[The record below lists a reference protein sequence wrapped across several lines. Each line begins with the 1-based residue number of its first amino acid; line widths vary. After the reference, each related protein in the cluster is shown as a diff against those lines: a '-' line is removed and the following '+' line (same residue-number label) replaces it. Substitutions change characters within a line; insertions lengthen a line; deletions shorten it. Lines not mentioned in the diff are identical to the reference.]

1 MEDIDSIIRAI
12 DKRIIEE
19 EKDLMAHNLCLKC
32 NVSKKVISISSLGAF
47 LSTVYFVFTE
57 KNLMALISKQAM
69 LVLIWTLVVL
79 IPFALVLMSTRRCNR
94 VKKML
99 VKRSVINDWL
109 KTKTL
114 EQQQSILV
122 IMRSRRTNY

>member
-19 EKDLMAHNLCLKC
+19 EISLSRVCFKC
-32 NVSKKVISISSLGAF
+32 NISKKVISISSLGAF

-79 IPFALVLMSTRRCNR
+79 IPFALVLISKRRCNR

-99 VKRSVINDWL
+99 VKRSAINDWL

-114 EQQQSILV
+114 EQQQSILA
-122 IMRSRRTNY
+122 IMRSRGLI